1 MVINNI
7 YQALHLDVKMKV
19 LFSSIKC
26 PLKFE
31 VQTRQKA
38 LRLQSVEKYLIDKSI

>member
-7 YQALHLDVKMKV
+7 YQPLHLDVKMKV
-19 LFSSIKC
+19 LFSSIKWC
-26 PLKFE
+26 LKFE

-38 LRLQSVEKYLIDKSI
+38 LRQQSVEKYLIDKSI